1 MWQMGGM
8 ELMSGQAGYFRNYT
22 KEKIE
27 HAINRYTNEV
37 NRLYGVLDMRLKDS
51 EFMAGA
57 YSIADMAT
65 YPWVIPTPTSAR
77 RRTTFPT

>member
-1 MWQMGGM
+1 
-8 ELMSGQAGYFRNYT
+8 
-22 KEKIE
+22 
-27 HAINRYTNEV
+27 V

-57 YSIADMAT
+57 YSIADIAT

-77 RRTTFPT
+77 RWTTSPT